1 MELIIHPPVAPK
13 PSWPCISA
21 CTAVAPFWR
30 LVWSH
35 AYLPAGELAVGR
47 LELRHPANSPCWG
60 CWVVSS
66 YTTRVGSYIPGG
78 VFHQH
83 WGVYLSFRECI
94 YGKRIPK
101 IFFSVGL
108 SSQRLFKRSSSSSK
122 KDPPSCK
129 NGVNDFPPGSIP
141 TTSPGSSLGANNQPD
156 AAVKESSANPVVL
169 RVGTRRCRGSAHE
182 GVRAAEPWLHR

>member
-1 MELIIHPPVAPK
+1 MELILHPPVAPK

-94 YGKRIPK
+94 YGKRSQDS
-101 IFFSVGL
+101 FFRLVYPHNDCLKGVLHHPERIHHLVKMVSTTSL
-108 SSQRLFKRSSSSSK
+108 REASQRLLLDLLLEPIISQTPQWRNL
-122 KDPPSCK
+122 P
-129 NGVNDFPPGSIP
+129 
-141 TTSPGSSLGANNQPD
+141 Q
-156 AAVKESSANPVVL
+156 
-169 RVGTRRCRGSAHE
+169 TRWS
-182 GVRAAEPWLHR
+182 